1 MVGVMDPVSL
11 IVGALAAGGAAG
23 VQDSAGAAVKDAY
36 QALKTAVAGRFA
48 GRPSA
53 QVALAEHAADPD
65 TWAAPLSKAV
75 TETGVADDPQIVA
88 VAERLARLLDEADG
102 RGVSAG
108 EGGFAVGRDVS
119 QRADRGGVVGGV
131 IHGGVNV
138 GNPPPPG
145 PGPA

>member
-1 MVGVMDPVSL
+1 MGAVDLVSL

-36 QALKTAVAGRFA
+36 QALKTAVAARFA

-65 TWAAPLSKAV
+65 TWAVPLAKALSD
-75 TETGVADDPQIVA
+75 TGAASDSAVVAA
-88 VAERLARLLDEADG
+88 AERLLRLLDEVAG
-102 RGVSAG
+102 WGVSAG
-108 EGGFAVGRDVS
+108 GDIFVH
-119 QRADRGGVVGGV
+119 ADRGSVAGGV
-131 IHGGVNV
+131 IHGGVRM

-145 PGPA
+145 PVSA